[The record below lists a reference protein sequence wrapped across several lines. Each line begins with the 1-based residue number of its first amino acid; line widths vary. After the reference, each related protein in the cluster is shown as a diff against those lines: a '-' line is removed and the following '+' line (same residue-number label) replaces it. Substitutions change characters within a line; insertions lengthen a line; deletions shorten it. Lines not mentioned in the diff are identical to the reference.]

1 MAQSYTEQAQ
11 AYIGSSRGRSNLVDN
26 MAGRNLLLACFH
38 LPVELKRDP
47 ATGGWAAQWNDSL
60 IARSDD
66 SVASEVKT
74 RWVGTVSAGPGRVL
88 HEIDKVQIRK
98 VLLAM
103 DCVPIF
109 APQELVDRA
118 YLGFCKQQLWPS
130 FHNVDMLDLSHPCWS
145 ASAAVSRLSGSGVK
159 RCLIKSKHAALTW
172 PKCCLGNPYVP
183 TKIRSRISWSEL
195 PQKGGT
201 PLTSM

>member
-1 MAQSYTEQAQ
+1 
-11 AYIGSSRGRSNLVDN
+11 
-26 MAGRNLLLACFH
+26 
-38 LPVELKRDP
+38 
-47 ATGGWAAQWNDSL
+47 
-60 IARSDD
+60 
-66 SVASEVKT
+66 VKT
-74 RWVGTVSAGPGRVL
+74 KTKTAAAASFTSSMSMVPLLSVSMDSNTAWTPAICCVVIVNAVTSIISLRIDEKSWKLRIELTTSWFDL
-88 HEIDKVQIRK
+88 H
-98 VLLAM
+98 AASAW
-103 DCVPIF
+103 CS
-109 APQELVDRA
+109 A
-118 YLGFCKQQLWPS
+118 
-130 FHNVDMLDLSHPCWS
+130 DLSHPCWS